1 MSLREAER
9 FIRRPWTRAE
19 RRVVWHGLFGRLAIA
34 IEPVLG
40 AFAFAG
46 IAIGVMLRVNR
57 AMMDR
62 VVIASIFI
70 LGFIGFVIYAI
81 CLLVNPIKAV
91 LQIRRPI
98 YIIDG
103 YVRYR
108 TPDDESAP
116 GSTGYIGVM
125 DESRDLICE
134 WPAFGNR
141 VLRADMIAALVEF
154 STYGGIHK
162 IDGRSTGAIP
172 EEFTALGIGLGAA
185 MGRRR

>member
-1 MSLREAER
+1 MPLQDSAR

-34 IEPVLG
+34 IEPILG
-40 AFAFAG
+40 ALVFAG
-46 IAIGVMLRVNR
+46 IAVGVMLRVNR
-57 AMMDR
+57 GMMDR

-108 TPDDESAP
+108 TPDESSAP

-125 DESRDLICE
+125 DEHRELLCE

-141 VLRADMIAALVEF
+141 VLPPSLLAALVEF
-154 STYGGIHK
+154 SEYGGIHK

-172 EEFTALGIGLGAA
+172 ENFTALGIGLGAA

>member
-1 MSLREAER
+1 MPLRDPQK

-40 AFAFAG
+40 ALVFAG
-46 IAIGVMLRVNR
+46 IAVGVMLRVNR
-57 AMMDR
+57 GMMDR

-91 LQIRRPI
+91 LQVRRPI
-98 YIIDG
+98 YVIDG

-108 TPDDESAP
+108 GPDDASAP
-116 GSTGYIGVM
+116 GSTGYIGVL
-125 DESRDLICE
+125 DERRDLVCE
-134 WPAFGNR
+134 WPAFGTR
-141 VLRADMIAALVEF
+141 VLAPNMLAALVEF
-154 STYGGIHK
+154 SEYGGIHK

-172 EEFTALGIGLGAA
+172 KEFATLGIGMGAA
-185 MGRRR
+185 IGRRR